1 MNVLVL
7 KSSILADNSQSNKL
21 ADYTI
26 EKLKGHNIIVRDLA
40 AHPLPHFDATAATAV
55 RGKPK
60 TAEENALLALSD
72 ELVA

>member
-26 EKLKGHNIIVRDLA
+26 EKLKGHNIVVREDVYKRQALITA
-40 AHPLPHFDATAATAV
+40 WKATRYTRERA
-55 RGKPK
+55 P
-60 TAEENALLALSD
+60 
-72 ELVA
+72 